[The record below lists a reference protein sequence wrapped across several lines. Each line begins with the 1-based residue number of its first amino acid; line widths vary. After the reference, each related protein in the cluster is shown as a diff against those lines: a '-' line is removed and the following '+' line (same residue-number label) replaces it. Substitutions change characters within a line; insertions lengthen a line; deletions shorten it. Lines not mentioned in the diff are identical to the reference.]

1 VNLVEIGKSPN
12 FCSIIGGEF
21 DVDDLNFKKIGEID
35 VYMDKLGLTKI
46 IT

>member
-1 VNLVEIGKSPN
+1 VNLDEIGKSPN

-21 DVDDLNFKKIGEID
+21 DVDDVNFKNRGEID
-35 VYMDKLGLTKI
+35 VYMAELVVTKL